1 MKKRLWMSLCMV
13 AVIGQ
18 AHASK
23 SDIEYNIANGL
34 LPVAK
39 DQSISVLQPFYGNFR
54 ILGSKVY
61 RDDEQ
66 AKFSPIDYAVSWG
79 LFANPEIARTI
90 SVNQYDRYLNWKM
103 DKVPVPTDIAM
114 QMVSNMHIIPANPE
128 IAQQIKQVKRGDLV
142 QLKGEL
148 VEVRD
153 KDLVWKSSLS
163 PTDTGDGACELFRV
177 NSIQWIE
184 KQKI

>member
-61 RDDEQ
+61 QDDEQ
-66 AKFSPIDYAVSWG
+66 AKFSPIDYAVSWD
-79 LFANPEIARTI
+79 N
-90 SVNQYDRYLNWKM
+90 
-103 DKVPVPTDIAM
+103 
-114 QMVSNMHIIPANPE
+114 
-128 IAQQIKQVKRGDLV
+128 
-142 QLKGEL
+142 
-148 VEVRD
+148 
-153 KDLVWKSSLS
+153 
-163 PTDTGDGACELFRV
+163 
-177 NSIQWIE
+177 
-184 KQKI
+184 